1 LRFLARPQAL
11 WSLGQVGCQKVRR
24 QRRENISL
32 KSFCR
37 LKFVR
42 KEFVQIPKLADE
54 SLADARQCQVSVAS
68 TVTGWLFRLQP

>member
-1 LRFLARPQAL
+1 MEETSA
-11 WSLGQVGCQKVRR
+11 C
-24 QRRENISL
+24 

-54 SLADARQCQVSVAS
+54 YLAGVRQWQVSVAS
-68 TVTGWLFRLQP
+68 TVTDWLFRLQP